1 MSSNPTLSAMEKNR
15 AAAQARIKQMY
26 IKAEQTCLDIMSEKV
41 EAHAAMLDEIE
52 ELERMLTDEHQD
64 MAVLIVRL
72 EVAKRI
78 VKAINRDIKDLQE
91 LIDGHAFAIH
101 ETTQSA
107 QNLIEHEKIGPVD
120 AAEPPRR
127 QARRRNRRE
136 FDTFE
141 NLAEFEAMADQNTQP
156 AAGEGAT
163 AEVKNEDIDDDAPF
177 TQLVKR
183 ETTQPPAAATPT
195 KTPPRPKPKM
205 KAPALLKVITS
216 DVKPPP
222 LE

>member
-15 AAAQARIKQMY
+15 AAAHARIKQMY

-41 EAHAAMLDEIE
+41 EAHAALLADIE
-52 ELERMLTDEHQD
+52 EIERMLTEEHQD

-72 EVAKRI
+72 EVAKRV
-78 VKAINRDIKDLQE
+78 VKAITRDIKDLQE
-91 LIDGHAFAIH
+91 LIDGHSFAIH

-107 QNLIEHEKIGPVD
+107 QNMILEVEQI
-120 AAEPPRR
+120 EPPKR
-127 QARRRNRRE
+127 QARRRCRRGEE
-136 FDTFE
+136 FDS
-141 NLAEFEAMADQNTQP
+141 FEAFEAALDQNTQP
-156 AAGEGAT
+156 AAGAGAA

-183 ETTQPPAAATPT
+183 ETTQPPAAATPA
-195 KTPPRPKPKM
+195 KTPPRPKPKF

>member
-15 AAAQARIKQMY
+15 AASHARIKQMY
-26 IKAEQTCLDIMSEKV
+26 IQAEQTCLDIMSEKV
-41 EAHAAMLDEIE
+41 EAHAALLADIE
-52 ELERMLTDEHQD
+52 EIERMLTEEHQD

-72 EVAKRI
+72 EVAKRV
-78 VKAINRDIKDLQE
+78 VKAITRDIKDLQE
-91 LIDGHAFAIH
+91 LIDGHSFAIH
-101 ETTQSA
+101 ETTQGA
-107 QNLIEHEKIGPVD
+107 QNLILEVEKI
-120 AAEPPRR
+120 EPPKR

-141 NLAEFEAMADQNTQP
+141 DFEASLDQTTQP
-156 AAGEGAT
+156 AAGAGA
-163 AEVKNEDIDDDAPF
+163 AAAPVVKEEEDDDDTPF

-183 ETTQPPAAATPT
+183 ETTQPPAAATPA